1 MPPLTPCLAMST
13 STRGVLMGKHRM
25 DPEMS
30 GDLNDLPD
38 LEEAPR
44 TMEHDS
50 GGVQGIEY
58 FGVDTRDQEENK

>member
-1 MPPLTPCLAMST
+1 
-13 STRGVLMGKHRM
+13 MGKHRM